1 MALIV
6 MTVEW
11 LLDLVIGLLILS
23 LAGAALYTPTLRNCL
38 SLFLAFGIVVTLAW
52 ARLGAPDLA
61 LAEAAIG
68 AGLTG
73 ALLFN
78 ALVCIPEDPPER
90 LSGPMAGLSTL
101 FCVLV
106 FILIFQVIAAGAGHA
121 PELPDRVLQTMPDSG
136 VNHPVTAVLLNFRS
150 WDTYLELAVL
160 LVALLGARNV
170 LRPNLALAPSWT
182 VLRVW
187 SKSLAPLLVI
197 VGGYI
202 LWRGADAPGG
212 AFQAG
217 ALLSAGAVLL
227 RLNNVLPP
235 LRLSSFWVQLAI
247 LAGLI
252 VFTMVAVLTMFF
264 GNGWLHYPVDFR
276 KTFILLIEIPAT
288 LSIAS
293 ALTLLVVGEKE
304 EFHS

>member
-1 MALIV
+1 
-6 MTVEW
+6 MTAEW

-23 LAGAALYTPTLRNCL
+23 LAGAALYTPSLRSCL
-38 SLFLAFGIVVTLAW
+38 SLFLAFGIVVTLGW

-73 ALLFN
+73 ALLFS
-78 ALVCIPEDPPER
+78 ALVSIPEDPPEN
-90 LSGPMAGLSTL
+90 LSSPLVGLSAL

-106 FILIFQVIAAGAGHA
+106 FILIFQVIAAGAGVS
-121 PELPDRVLQTMPDSG
+121 PELPERVLQAMPDSG

-150 WDTYLELAVL
+150 WDTFLELAVL

-170 LRPNLALAPSWT
+170 LRPNLALAPTWT

-217 ALLSAGAVLL
+217 ALLAAGAVLL
-227 RLNNVLPP
+227 RLNKVLPP
-235 LRLSSFWVQLAI
+235 LRLSSLWVQLTI
-247 LAGLI
+247 LTGLI
-252 VFTMVAVLTMFF
+252 VFTVVAVSTAFF
-264 GNGWLHYPVDFR
+264 GNGWLHYPAGFR
-276 KTFILLIEIPAT
+276 KAFILLIEIPAT
-288 LSIAS
+288 ISIAA

-304 EFHS
+304 ELHS